1 MSGNQKV
8 MKGFFSIIMVSAL
21 LLQAGCAFKDI
32 DKRIFV
38 LSIGIDPS
46 QKVKDGFRVSL
57 KLAKPAGEVKAE
69 ASQSF
74 TYLSIDSESI
84 AEAIREL
91 ESHVDKKLDM
101 GHNRSIVINKE
112 LLSKDLDTF
121 MDYFTRR
128 GDIQMIAYV
137 AVAEKT
143 AEETVSFAPD
153 TEPPATIA
161 ISNFFDNTGT
171 ESPYVVTTF
180 LFEFR
185 RQVLSK
191 GINTVLPI
199 IDFNEEQKH
208 FVVNKSIVLKWGGE
222 PLELTQEQT
231 KYLNS
236 LINNVT
242 EFNYKIEE
250 DDLSMALT
258 MDEVKMK
265 YQIVLDEGKTPRIDM
280 KITKVG
286 VISESSKRLNNSD
299 LKKYDKIV
307 ADDIKKKVMDLLT
320 TLQEN
325 DVDPFGFGLR
335 YRATRLSHKDIL
347 DEWKRIYPEIEFNVT
362 MDIDLKSTGA
372 VE

>member
-1 MSGNQKV
+1 MI
-8 MKGFFSIIMVSAL
+8 KGFFSILMLIAL
-21 LLQAGCAFKDI
+21 LLQSGCAFKDI

-38 LSIGIDPS
+38 LGIGIDPS
-46 QKVKDGFRVSL
+46 ETVEDGFRVTL

-69 ASQSF
+69 AAQGF
-74 TYLSIDSESI
+74 TYLAHDSESI
-84 AEAIREL
+84 AEAIRDMET
-91 ESHVDKKLDM
+91 HVDKKLEM
-101 GHNRSIVINKE
+101 GHNRSIVLNKE

-128 GDIQMIAYV
+128 ADIQMIAYV

-161 ISNFFDNTGT
+161 LYNFFDNTGT
-171 ESPYVVTTF
+171 ESPYVITTF

-185 RQVLSK
+185 REVLSK

-199 IDFNEEQKH
+199 IDLNEEQKH
-208 FVVNKSIVLKWGGE
+208 FIVNKSIILKRGE
-222 PLELTQEQT
+222 EPVELTQVQT
-231 KYLNS
+231 KYFNS
-236 LINNVT
+236 LINDVSNFT
-242 EFNYKIEE
+242 YKIEE
-250 DDLSMALT
+250 DNLHMVLQI
-258 MDEVKMK
+258 DEVKMK
-265 YQIVLDEGKTPRIDM
+265 YQIILDEGETPRIDM

-286 VISESSKRLNNSD
+286 VISESTKRLNNSD
-299 LKKYDKIV
+299 LKKYDKIA

-325 DVDPFGFGLR
+325 NVDPFGFGLR
-335 YRATRLSHKDIL
+335 YRATRLSHKDTI
-347 DEWKRIYPEIEFNVT
+347 DEWNRIYPEIEFNVT
-362 MDIDLKSTGA
+362 MDINLKSTGA